1 MAVASSCCVMSMCTA
16 THVAQVIM
24 PGKYGD
30 GTAVCGPLC
39 YDMATWLED
48 AAATAHVRL
57 LNTNVTLPV

>member
-1 MAVASSCCVMSMCTA
+1 MSMCTA

-48 AAATAHVRL
+48 APATAHVRL